1 METVANIFLKSD
13 KGFEINE
20 ISQIPLVL
28 DNNNYNYYL
37 NLYSFSFLN
46 CSPNI
51 YDHLNLDYK
60 ITTSH
65 EGTDTTTTYH
75 KDITAGIYDTDD
87 LIELLNSY
95 FKQTITLVDY
105 QPLRFV
111 VNPITEKTEI
121 FFDTTDA
128 TALEITEIEIIMN
141 SSSILNNDLFRFNL
155 NTNLVFNSS
164 NTYYQSTLAFRI
176 STYNNVILTS
186 SSIPGLVSLYGDDDG
201 ISTSSALYV
210 ISSVADPYEMI
221 EYVALQPVE
230 FPINNVFNLSNFQF
244 KLMDENNN
252 DLKLLPGG
260 TPDFSIKLAVKR
272 KHK

>member
-13 KGFEINE
+13 TGFEINE

-37 NLYSFSFLN
+37 GLYSFSFLN
-46 CSPNI
+46 CSPNV
-51 YDHLNLDYK
+51 YDHLSFDYK
-60 ITTSH
+60 ITITH
-65 EGTDTTTTYH
+65 EGTPTTTTYH

-87 LIELLNSY
+87 IIDLLNSY
-95 FKQTITLVDY
+95 FKQTITGIDY
-105 QPLRFV
+105 QPLNFE

-121 FFDTTDA
+121 MFNNTDA
-128 TALEITEIEIIMN
+128 TSLEITEIEIIMN
-141 SSSILNNDLFRFNL
+141 QNSILNNDLFRFN
-155 NTNLVFNSS
+155 TNNNLIFNSV
-164 NTYYQSTLAFRI
+164 NFYYQSTLAFRI

-186 SSIPGLVSLYGDDDG
+186 SSIPGLVSLYGDDNG

-230 FPINNVFNLSNFQF
+230 FPINNIFNLSNFQF
-244 KLMDENNN
+244 KLTDENNK
-252 DLKLLPGG
+252 DLKLLDGA
-260 TPDFSIKLAVKR
+260 TPDFSVKLAIKR
-272 KHK
+272 KKK